1 MLISYTKS
9 LQHYRVSQHPWYP
22 ISDCSILHGVEARAK
37 VVCSGEDVVR
47 ATSTIPKRVLS
58 RDEVYGLLDEWSGVT
73 NRWKAIDGAEIA
85 RNVDRDEEEVG
96 LVGILCP
103 YVSVEAEQRFVKSH
117 LRSEEVVAASVVG

>member
-1 MLISYTKS
+1 M
-9 LQHYRVSQHPWYP
+9 
-22 ISDCSILHGVEARAK
+22 
-37 VVCSGEDVVR
+37 CSGEDVVR